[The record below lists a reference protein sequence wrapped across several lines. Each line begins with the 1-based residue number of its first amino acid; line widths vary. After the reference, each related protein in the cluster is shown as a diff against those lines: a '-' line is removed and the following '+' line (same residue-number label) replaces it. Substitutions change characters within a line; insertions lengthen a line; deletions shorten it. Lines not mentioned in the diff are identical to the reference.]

1 MKPSPY
7 ITPPKTVRHRPHPAR
22 QRSHDLA
29 FCPIISEASLVIRP
43 SASSAPARCN
53 VRQLRYVYLVVMDA
67 FYTFLADDGW
77 AIASHIALST
87 LMALFP
93 FLIVLTSLAGFFGSK
108 ELADQAAGLMLVVW
122 PKQVADSLSG
132 EIHDVL
138 TTTRGDVLTIGAVLA
153 VYFASNGVEALRV
166 ALNRAYSVIEPRR
179 WYWLRLESIGYTL
192 IAAITALAMAFLIV
206 LGPLFIE
213 AARRHIPLIVESNE
227 QLLSL
232 SRYGV
237 TITALIVALFIL
249 HAWLPAGRRGFLQ
262 ILPGIVFTLVAS
274 LVSGVVFGQYLARF
288 ANNYVTMYA
297 GLASVIIALVFL
309 YFIAAILVYGGE
321 LNAAIIK
328 SRLPHGVSLQ
338 APQSLEPFDSQA
350 LAERPQRR
358 RRPRPPPY

>member
-1 MKPSPY
+1 MRLIRY
-7 ITPPKTVRHRPHPAR
+7 IFHV
-22 QRSHDLA
+22 
-29 FCPIISEASLVIRP
+29 CI
-43 SASSAPARCN
+43 
-53 VRQLRYVYLVVMDA
+53 DA

-108 ELADQAAGLMLVVW
+108 ELADQAAGLLLQVW
-122 PKQVADSLSG
+122 PKQVADALSG

-138 TTTRGDVLTIGAVLA
+138 TTTRGDILTIGAVLA

-166 ALNRAYSVIEPRR
+166 ALNRAYAVIEPRR

-192 IAAITALAMAFLIV
+192 VAAFTSLAMAFLIV
-206 LGPLFIE
+206 LGPLMLE

-227 QLLSL
+227 NLLNIA
-232 SRYGV
+232 RYSV
-237 TITALIVALFIL
+237 TILAMIIALFVL

-262 ILPGIVFTLVAS
+262 ILPGIVFTLLAS
-274 LVSGVVFGQYLARF
+274 LISGTVFGEYLARF

-309 YFIAAILVYGGE
+309 YFLAAIFVYGGE

-328 SRLPHGVSLQ
+328 SRLPRGVTLQ
-338 APQSLEPFDSQA
+338 AAQSLRPSETQA
-350 LAERPQRR
+350 
-358 RRPRPPPY
+358 

>member
-1 MKPSPY
+1 
-7 ITPPKTVRHRPHPAR
+7 
-22 QRSHDLA
+22 
-29 FCPIISEASLVIRP
+29 
-43 SASSAPARCN
+43 
-53 VRQLRYVYLVVMDA
+53 VRQLRYVYLVGMDA

-108 ELADQAAGLMLVVW
+108 ELADQAAGLLLQVW
-122 PKQVADSLSG
+122 PRQVADSLSG
-132 EIHDVL
+132 QIHDVM
-138 TTTRGDVLTIGAVLA
+138 TTSRGDILTIGAVLA

-166 ALNRAYSVIEPRR
+166 ALNRAYSMVEPRR

-192 IAAITALAMAFLIV
+192 IAAVTSLAITFLIV
-206 LGPLFIE
+206 LGPLIIE
-213 AARRHIPLIVESNE
+213 AVRRHIPLVVETNE
-227 QLLSL
+227 QFLNVT
-232 SRYGV
+232 RYGI
-237 TITALIVALFIL
+237 TIAALIVALLIL

-262 ILPGIVFTLVAS
+262 ILPGIVFTIVAS
-274 LVSGVVFGQYLARF
+274 LASGIVFGQYLTRF

-309 YFIAAILVYGGE
+309 YFIAAIFVYGGE

-338 APQSLEPFDSQA
+338 AAQSLKPLDS
-350 LAERPQRR
+350 RV
-358 RRPRPPPY
+358 

>member
-1 MKPSPY
+1 
-7 ITPPKTVRHRPHPAR
+7 
-22 QRSHDLA
+22 
-29 FCPIISEASLVIRP
+29 
-43 SASSAPARCN
+43 
-53 VRQLRYVYLVVMDA
+53 VRQLRYVFLVVMDA
-67 FYTFLADDGW
+67 LYEFLADDGW

-93 FLIVLTSLAGFFGSK
+93 FLIVLASLAGFFGSK
-108 ELADQAAGLMLVVW
+108 ELADQAVGLLLQIW

-138 TTTRGDVLTIGAVLA
+138 TTSRGDILTIGAVLA

-192 IAAITALAMAFLIV
+192 VAAVTSLAMAFLIV
-206 LGPLFIE
+206 LGPLIIE
-213 AARRHIPLIVESNE
+213 AVRRHIPLVVESNE
-227 QLLSL
+227 HFLNL
-232 SRYGV
+232 SRYSI
-237 TITALIVALFIL
+237 TIGAMTVALFIL

-262 ILPGIVFTLVAS
+262 ILPGIVFTLAAS
-274 LVSGVVFGQYLARF
+274 LVSGIVFGQYLARF

-297 GLASVIIALVFL
+297 GLASVVIALVFL
-309 YFIAAILVYGGE
+309 YFIAAIFVYGGE

-338 APQSLEPFDSQA
+338 AAQSLAPLDSQA
-350 LAERPQRR
+350 
-358 RRPRPPPY
+358 

>member
-1 MKPSPY
+1 
-7 ITPPKTVRHRPHPAR
+7 
-22 QRSHDLA
+22 
-29 FCPIISEASLVIRP
+29 
-43 SASSAPARCN
+43 
-53 VRQLRYVYLVVMDA
+53 VRQLRYIFHVCLDA

-108 ELADQAAGLMLVVW
+108 ELADQAAGLMLQVW
-122 PKQVADSLSG
+122 PKQVSDSISG

-138 TTTRGDVLTIGAVLA
+138 TTTRGDILTVGAVLA

-166 ALNRAYSVIEPRR
+166 ALNRAYAVVEWRR

-192 IAAITALAMAFLIV
+192 VAAFTALAMAFLIV
-206 LGPLFIE
+206 LGPLIIE
-213 AARRHIPLIVESNE
+213 AARRYIPLIVESNE
-227 QLLSL
+227 SILNIA
-232 SRYGV
+232 RYGI
-237 TITALIVALFIL
+237 TISALTIALFIL
-249 HAWLPAGRRGFLQ
+249 HAWLPAGRRNFLQ
-262 ILPGIVFTLVAS
+262 ILPGIIFTMVAS
-274 LVSGVVFGQYLARF
+274 LISGVVFGQYLARF

-309 YFIAAILVYGGE
+309 YFIAAIFVYGGE

-338 APQSLEPFDSQA
+338 AAQSLKPVETQA
-350 LAERPQRR
+350 
-358 RRPRPPPY
+358 

>member
-1 MKPSPY
+1 M
-7 ITPPKTVRHRPHPAR
+7 R
-22 QRSHDLA
+22 Q
-29 FCPIISEASLVIRP
+29 IS
-43 SASSAPARCN
+43 
-53 VRQLRYVYLVVMDA
+53 YVYHVVMDA

-108 ELADQAAGLMLVVW
+108 ELADQAVSLMLQVW

-132 EIHDVL
+132 QIHEVL
-138 TTTRGDVLTIGAVLA
+138 TTSRGDILTIGAVLA

-192 IAAITALAMAFLIV
+192 VAAFTSLAMAFLIV
-206 LGPLFIE
+206 LGPLMLE
-213 AARRHIPLIVESNE
+213 AARRYIPLIVETNE
-227 QLLSL
+227 HFLNLT
-232 SRYGV
+232 RYS
-237 TITALIVALFIL
+237 ITTAALVVALFIL
-249 HAWLPAGRRGFLQ
+249 HAWLPSGRRSFLQ
-262 ILPGIVFTLVAS
+262 ILPGIIFTMVAS
-274 LVSGVVFGQYLARF
+274 LVSGIVFGQYLARF

-309 YFIAAILVYGGE
+309 YFIAAIFVYGGE

-338 APQSLEPFDSQA
+338 AAQSLTHADSQA
-350 LAERPQRR
+350 
-358 RRPRPPPY
+358 